1 MEGILV
7 PIFICVVLP
16 VAIVLIVFGSE
27 VLRDRTRANVLTEA
41 IRANANID
49 TDKLA
54 EALGGDKKKSRTPRE
69 LLNLR
74 LLRGCIFALAGVA
87 LCLLAMFMYEGDK
100 EDIIG
105 MLITGGISLA
115 IGLGYLIV
123 YFGSRKQVAERSN
136 YHGNRD

>member
-16 VAIVLIVFGSE
+16 VAIVFIVFGSE
-27 VLRDRTRANVLTEA
+27 VMRDRTRAKVLTEA

-54 EALGGDKKKSRTPRE
+54 EALGGEKKKPRTPRE

-74 LLRGCIFALAGVA
+74 LLRGCIFALAGAV
-87 LCLLAMFMYEGDK
+87 LCLLAMFMYEDDK
-100 EDIIG
+100 DHVID
-105 MLITGGISLA
+105 MLIIGGISFA

-123 YFGSRKQVAERSN
+123 YFCSRKQVAAE
-136 YHGNRD
+136 GNCNCD

>member
-54 EALGGDKKKSRTPRE
+54 AALGGEKKKHRTPRE
-69 LLNLR
+69 LLNMR
-74 LLRGCIFALAGVA
+74 LLRGCIFALAGAV
-87 LCLLAMFMYEGDK
+87 LCLLAMFMYDNDK
-100 EDIIG
+100 DHVMD
-105 MLITGGISLA
+105 MLIIGGISFA

-123 YFGSRKQVAERSN
+123 YFCTRKQVAADSN
-136 YHGNRD
+136 CNRD